1 MHLKELNED
10 GGINME
16 TRYKNGSIHIKI
28 DSYKLEEL
36 VRMKADF
43 KALFTQLQEQMTN
56 VDCYVEG
63 DPFCMCNVCMAV
75 DFHCAYNGLYYRVT
89 DSDVIRFG
97 ENKTLILN
105 GFKK

>member
-1 MHLKELNED
+1 
-10 GGINME
+10 ME

-43 KALFTQLQEQMTN
+43 RAIFAQFQEQMTN
-56 VDCYVEG
+56 VDCYVEEE
-63 DPFCMCNVCMAV
+63 PFCLGNDCTAV
-75 DFHCAYNGLYYRVT
+75 DFHCSYNGLYYRVT
-89 DSDVIRFG
+89 DRDIKKFA

-105 GFKK
+105 GFEK

>member
-1 MHLKELNED
+1 
-10 GGINME
+10 ME

>member
-1 MHLKELNED
+1 
-10 GGINME
+10 ME

-36 VRMKADF
+36 VKMKADF
-43 KALFTQLQEQMTN
+43 GTLFAQFQEQMTN
-56 VDCYVEG
+56 VDCYIEG
-63 DPFCMCNVCMAV
+63 DPFCMGNDCMAI
-75 DFHCAYNGLYYRVT
+75 DFYCSYNGLYYRVT
-89 DSDVIRFG
+89 DRDIKKFA